1 MQRQLPPLNAL
12 RAFEAAGRHQSFSR
26 AAEELGVSHSSIS
39 RHVRGLEDR
48 LGVQL
53 FRDLPRGL
61 ELSRDGAAYLAQI
74 SPALDAIA
82 SATEGLA
89 ETPQG
94 TVAVNSE
101 PLFAMK
107 WIMPRLTDFYAQYP
121 DISIQLEASRQLADV
136 ARYEADLAIRFVHP
150 GGVYPNSEL
159 LSDAPLYPFASPLLV
174 PKPIDDPKE
183 LLNYPLM
190 GDRTNGTWH
199 VWFEAAGSNVP
210 PEKIPV
216 SQWRLKS
223 LLAVEA
229 AIAGQGVLLTSIE
242 VVSHEVALGRLI
254 QLSDVGF
261 REGGYHLVRSE
272 GAMRRKPV
280 RIFRDWLVQESAPW
294 RG

>member
-1 MQRQLPPLNAL
+1 
-12 RAFEAAGRHQSFSR
+12 
-26 AAEELGVSHSSIS
+26 
-39 RHVRGLEDR
+39 
-48 LGVQL
+48 
-53 FRDLPRGL
+53 
-61 ELSRDGAAYLAQI
+61 
-74 SPALDAIA
+74 
-82 SATEGLA
+82 
-89 ETPQG
+89 
-94 TVAVNSE
+94 
-101 PLFAMK
+101 
-107 WIMPRLTDFYAQYP
+107 MPRLTDFYAQYP

-229 AIAGQGVLLTSIE
+229 AIAGQGVLLTSVE

-254 QLSDVGF
+254 QLSNVGF
-261 REGGYHLVRSE
+261 REGGYHCLLYTS
-272 GAMRRKPV
+272 PSP
-280 RIFRDWLVQESAPW
+280 RDQRGSRMPSSA
-294 RG
+294 